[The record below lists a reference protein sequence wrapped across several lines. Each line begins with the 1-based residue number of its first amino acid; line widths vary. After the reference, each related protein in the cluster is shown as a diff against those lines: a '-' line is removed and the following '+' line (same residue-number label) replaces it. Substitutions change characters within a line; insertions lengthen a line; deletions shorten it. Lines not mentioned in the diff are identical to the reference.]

1 MVRKTMEL
9 YGQLKTSDT
18 RLLLEPLA
26 LRVSLTSFSLTLE
39 TKRFGVDFPLCVR
52 TLQRVRTLQTYMY
65 ITYVHYL
72 TLHYVRTLPVRTLQ
86 TYLLCIIVFLYEC
99 Q

>member
-39 TKRFGVDFPLCVR
+39 TKRFSVDFPLCVR

-72 TLHYVRTLPVRTLQ
+72 TLRTYITC
-86 TYLLCIIVFLYEC
+86 TYITNLFALYNSISI
-99 Q
+99 